1 MAPPPELLPPIG
13 HLLKLEKDV
22 KKKIAEKEHQM
33 RVTFFFLNLHK
44 LGNPLLPHKKNYRTR
59 WSSPLQMHRCWRH
72 LNGRIKP
79 PRLEIH
85 TRLIK
90 KKCHLKK
97 ERVRKRGRRKEEGAF
112 PAHPPDVAS
121 NGIDER
127 REETTHRGS
136 SNSEHSIKL
145 IREIKLESS
154 NSVLSL
160 AQSSDV
166 RYLLAGLD
174 SGALHI
180 YDFAYAEKG
189 TGKKLP
195 TKQMRKCP
203 IKSSS
208 YKEHIFLAH
217 RGALTNV
224 QFSKVQGGLFLTVGM
239 DKKIKIW
246 KIRNGDKHHSNKS
259 QTNNSFNLSFICE
272 GAFDEHIAKCMFH
285 PSVQNS
291 IIIALSN
298 GVIKIANI
306 VAKRGAD
313 NNLTR
318 SGKTTR
324 IFKKWTA
331 RFTAKWEDKSYAE
344 FCSATGMSSH
354 LCSNNCR
361 MLTKNNFQSVDIVGM
376 ATKQEEKSYE
386 KNFLKNMNRLRK
398 KKKKKFQLVVASQM
412 LANFPI
418 CTLAVQKK
426 KNFLFVGM
434 CNGVVSVYTDKYEL
448 RRELLCRSKRAACA
462 EISQICSID
471 FEENLQLIIITS
483 APSRVSIFDDKD
495 FFLIY
500 KCGGH
505 MNCAKLLEVKAFL
518 KFRGVGGENVANS
531 GSVSL
536 PTTRRQFPP
545 NDATRSDVP
554 PNVSGNKDQF
564 EAQHRLITP
573 PGMPNVE
580 MDFKIIAPVGD
591 GQITISN
598 FTLCLLGKYGS
609 LPDPPSEFYEH
620 SKKRVKNFFWP
631 KLRKPRGVPPEEE
644 NVPLGGTTP
653 RKEKSHTSMRSFL
666 SNTTRRARPTGKSF
680 LRVAKRNFLEGSPSV
695 ESHKGEACATLRNL
709 PDWHSCMS
717 DSWGEKTGSTFAKK
731 RTHRCVKKER
741 PLCKSG
747 GHSEYFLPS
756 GEDKI
761 SASSISDEFLCHA
774 YGDVYKSMV
783 RGDPHGRALHDPG
796 NGKKKCNLLQK
807 IKKVLFSKNNSITNQ
822 NGFSPVHKMEEASP
836 HRKSPS
842 CSAEE
847 EGDGRSSKATVSKCF
862 LIVTGG
868 SGDIRIFLC
877 RETG

>member
-195 TKQMRKCP
+195 TEQMRKCP

-318 SGKTTR
+318 
-324 IFKKWTA
+324 
-331 RFTAKWEDKSYAE
+331 
-344 FCSATGMSSH
+344 
-354 LCSNNCR
+354 NNCR
-361 MLTKNNFQSVDIVGM
+361 MLTKNNFQSVDI
-376 ATKQEEKSYE
+376 
-386 KNFLKNMNRLRK
+386 K
-398 KKKKKFQLVVASQM
+398 KKK
-412 LANFPI
+412 
-418 CTLAVQKK
+418 
-426 KNFLFVGM
+426 FLFVGM

-448 RRELLCRSKRAACA
+448 RRELLCRSKREACA
-462 EISQICSID
+462 KISQICSID

-631 KLRKPRGVPPEEE
+631 KLRKPRGVPSEEE

-653 RKEKSHTSMRSFL
+653 RKEKSHTSMLSFL